1 MSAAEQLG
9 FDNMPRRLVRATP
22 TRLTGWLDCP
32 RRYRFTYLERPTPP
46 KGPPWAHN
54 SVGAAVHTA
63 LANWWRLPVQRRTP
77 EAAGALLVNGWL
89 TDGFRD
95 RDQSD
100 RWRELAREMVEDY
113 AAGLDP
119 TDEPIGVERTV
130 ALRTPVLALSGR
142 ADRIDERLPAPPDPD
157 SDDDP
162 DAWPRPRAA
171 AASASTANLSSVTT
185 PVAQNP
191 IQAGQA
197 AAGPAGDSASSPG
210 SPPPTAAAAG
220 PTMQGAATLPGPIQ
234 VARAATGPAADSS
247 ASSRSAAP
255 ATRAPATSAPA
266 GVGERP
272 PVELVIVDYK
282 TGRHVPTTDDARGSL
297 ALAVYAAAAQAT
309 LRRHCRRVELH
320 HLPSRTVVSWQH
332 TTESLR
338 RHLDRA
344 NAIGDEVAE
353 AEAAYPNLRG
363 PEIDEVFPPRPGPQ
377 CRWCDFAAHCPQG
390 REAYPTRRSWEGLAT
405 DESGPLR
412 TEVPETWNG

>member
-1 MSAAEQLG
+1 MVAMSAAEQLG

-32 RRYRFTYLERPTPP
+32 RRYRFTYLERPTPQ

-54 SVGAAVHTA
+54 SMGAAVHTA
-63 LANWWRLPVQRRTP
+63 LAQWWRLPVSRRTP

-95 RDQSD
+95 REQSE

-119 TDEPIGVERTV
+119 SDEPIGVERTV

-142 ADRIDERLPAPPDPD
+142 ADRIDERLPATH
-157 SDDDP
+157 DDDADDDA
-162 DAWPRPRAA
+162 DAWPR
-171 AASASTANLSSVTT
+171 
-185 PVAQNP
+185 
-191 IQAGQA
+191 
-197 AAGPAGDSASSPG
+197 
-210 SPPPTAAAAG
+210 
-220 PTMQGAATLPGPIQ
+220 
-234 VARAATGPAADSS
+234 
-247 ASSRSAAP
+247 SRSAAAAVASSATPAAADSPAHNPAMRGAPGQAATGSASATPGTDTAATGSASATPSADTAGTGSASATP
-255 ATRAPATSAPA
+255 ATTAPA
-266 GVGERP
+266 GAGEPP

-309 LRRHCRRVELH
+309 LRKPCRRVELH

-332 TTESLR
+332 TTQSLT

-344 NAIGDEVAE
+344 NAIGEEVAE

-363 PEIDEVFPPRPGPQ
+363 DEVDSVFPPRPGPQ

-390 REAYPTRRSWEGLAT
+390 REAYPSRRSWEALAT
-405 DESGPLR
+405 DEPGPVR
-412 TEVPETWNG
+412 VGVRETQNG